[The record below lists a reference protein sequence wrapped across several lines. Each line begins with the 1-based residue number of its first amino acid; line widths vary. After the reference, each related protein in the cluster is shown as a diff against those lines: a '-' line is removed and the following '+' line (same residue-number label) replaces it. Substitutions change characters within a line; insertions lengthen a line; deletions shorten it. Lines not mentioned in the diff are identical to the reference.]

1 MHSTESKLINVIE
14 YKHSTI
20 FKILLVGAELLGF
33 LIGIAPFLIGFLTGT
48 GIEFDKARSTLE
60 FAKYLQEN
68 TPLVFWL
75 TLILLFGVIFGLI
88 WYQFSIFRKD
98 LLELHAKRIYVW
110 DGLRILGGIG
120 IGYLIYE
127 LIIYLLINQMYFHG
141 VFATIPYIYSIGI
154 IIGTFLISLSDFQ
167 VVQLLFYPVFKRIS
181 KKAEIHKVTIQ
192 KPALIYSKIAKNIG
206 LLILGLI
213 FVIPN
218 LIPVMGLAPSP
229 DLQPASG
236 YGSQEG
242 SSFEVDTFQ
251 IENPLP
257 EDIAACLTPYNDD
270 NSLYI
275 FMYLPRLGEQSFTS
289 TPNIPIA
296 LYCHGFSGRDP
307 VEYDHSLRTLASR
320 GMAVIFVQ
328 YAASVNYTAIIEK
341 VENATE
347 TNNAASYV
355 RYNMTWTGFHTA
367 VNILGGNNSLIT
379 SNELNETLGSD
390 YKFDFGR
397 FLILGHSY
405 GGGMSLYI
413 GIQVLS
419 EGWASEQL
427 IFDLE
432 APTTSS
438 EWPSIIVNLSV
449 LPDYTMVNVVGYEDD
464 STLSPCSGMVQH
476 ERFITRDNTIN
487 LNSVQV
493 AYLLIRSDR
502 YGFPRLV
509 ATHYLP
515 NDPLIN
521 SLSQFGYYKRIDAMA
536 GFLVADSNGDV
547 ADADVAKTY
556 FQGGGDNMIGMGFWS
571 DGTPILPLLYSTDP
585 WGHGEGPNILDELL
599 NPDHPACQ

>member
-1 MHSTESKLINVIE
+1 MIKVIE
-14 YKHSTI
+14 YKRPTI
-20 FKILLVGAELLGF
+20 FKILLVGAELIGF
-33 LIGIAPFLIGFLTGT
+33 LLGMVPFLIGFLSGS

-60 FAKYLQEN
+60 FAKYLQNN

-75 TLILLFGVIFGLI
+75 TFTILLGLIFGLI
-88 WYQFSIFRKD
+88 WFQLRIFKKD
-98 LLELHAKRIYVW
+98 LLEQHARRMWFW

-127 LIIYLLINQMYFHG
+127 LIIYLLIDQMYFHG
-141 VFATIPYIYSIGI
+141 VFATIPFIYSIGI
-154 IIGTFLISLSDFQ
+154 IIGTCLISFSDFQ
-167 VVQLLFYPVFKRIS
+167 VVQVIFYPIFNRIL
-181 KKAEIHKVTIQ
+181 KKTEILKINIQ
-192 KPALIYSKIAKNIG
+192 KPALNYVKMAKNFL

-236 YGSQEG
+236 YGSLEG
-242 SSFEVDTFQ
+242 GSFEVDTFQ
-251 IENPLP
+251 IENPLT
-257 EDIAACLTPYNDD
+257 EDIAACVTPYNEN
-270 NSLYI
+270 NSWYI
-275 FMYLPRLGEQSFTS
+275 YLYLPRFGEHSLPS
-289 TPNIPIA
+289 TQNIPIA
-296 LYCHGFSGRDP
+296 FYCHGFSGQDP
-307 VEYDHSLRTLASR
+307 VEYDLSLRTLASR

-328 YAASVNYTAIIEK
+328 YAASVNSTAIIEK
-341 VENATE
+341 IENATE

-367 VNILGGNNSLIT
+367 MNTLAGNNSLI
-379 SNELNETLGSD
+379 SSIELNETLGTD
-390 YKFDFGR
+390 YKFDYSR
-397 FLILGHSY
+397 ILILGHSY
-405 GGGMSLYI
+405 GGGMSLFI
-413 GIQVLS
+413 GSQVLS
-419 EGWASEQL
+419 EGWASKQL

-438 EWPSIIVNLSV
+438 EWPSIMVNLSI

-464 STLSPCSGMVQH
+464 TTLSPCTGMVQH
-476 ERFITRDNTIN
+476 ERFFTRDNTAE
-487 LNSVQV
+487 LDAVQV

-521 SLSQFGYYKRIDAMA
+521 SLSQFGYYRRIDAMA
-536 GFLVADSNGDV
+536 GFLVADANGASIE
-547 ADADVAKTY
+547 ADAAKTY

-585 WGHGEGPNILDELL
+585 WGLRDGPNILEELL
-599 NPDHPACQ
+599 NPDHPVCQ